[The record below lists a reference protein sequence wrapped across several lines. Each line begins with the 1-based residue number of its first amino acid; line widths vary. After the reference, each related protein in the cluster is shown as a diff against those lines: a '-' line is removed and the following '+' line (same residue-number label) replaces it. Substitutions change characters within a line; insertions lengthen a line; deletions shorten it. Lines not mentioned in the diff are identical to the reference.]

1 MKSYIPQFYYLLDD
15 NDKQQYTTIRKS
27 QKEGQ
32 KKTEM
37 TFVKDIKN
45 LKKFIIRGKEDD
57 WKRGIVCGIYWLP
70 QNKGIAVNIQ
80 QLKIILNK
88 SKSSLNTSLSKIGL
102 DVVLTRGKAISLVL
116 DTFPILNNHP
126 SEVKRWTIR
135 KLADLSPPT
144 SPVQND
150 IPQSIEYEKSTD
162 NSILST
168 QNEYIDLLENSKN
181 DELYQC
187 NEIFCLCYC

>member
-15 NDKQQYTTIRKS
+15 NDKQQYISIRKS

-32 KKTEM
+32 KKTEIS
-37 TFVKDIKN
+37 FVNDIKY

-70 QNKGIAVNIQ
+70 QNRGIAVNIQ

-135 KLADLSPPT
+135 KLADFSPPT
-144 SPVQND
+144 SPIQND
-150 IPQSIEYEKSTD
+150 IPQSIEDENLTD
-162 NSILST
+162 ISILST
-168 QNEYIDLLENSKN
+168 QNECI
-181 DELYQC
+181 C